1 MLLAAGKS
9 KKADDNKAQPFRPT
23 SPVIAKQKKRPKSA
37 AVISSKVVAKDDD
50 KSKPSAHQKKVYE
63 ELTQQRDDVYRS
75 FHNVHNKS
83 DCLPPDNRRVY
94 QSLIATNNHRYGG
107 TSCRRQHVRA
117 WQAVNKQIMRQRA
130 RSGGKST
137 SKRTGKRAAASIDVT
152 GENVSHHMKL
162 ESLCR
167 PTVASR
173 LKHKPSAYVTEKA
186 VAEELSKSRDAD
198 EERVESERAAY
209 SDDDFENGTLTSMT
223 SSRAS
228 SEGFGADDSRPSS
241 PTKPAKQPSATPSK
255 QRTTRKANSV
265 DTSVDTSTQ
274 SESET
279 DDTETSATTATD
291 VVEGAVSVQQPIRR
305 DQKLPIKRTYVID
318 QKRPM

>member
-1 MLLAAGKS
+1 MLLAAVKS
-9 KKADDNKAQPFRPT
+9 RKADDNKAQPFRPT

-63 ELTQQRDDVYRS
+63 ELKQQRDDVYRS
-75 FHNVHNKS
+75 YHNVHNKS
-83 DCLPPDNRRVY
+83 DCLPPDNRRVF

-130 RSGGKST
+130 RSGGQRT

-173 LKHKPSAYVTEKA
+173 LKHKPSAYVTKKV
-186 VAEELSKSRDAD
+186 VAEELSKSRDD
-198 EERVESERAAY
+198 EERVGSVRAAY
-209 SDDDFENGTLTSMT
+209 SDDDFES
-223 SSRAS
+223 
-228 SEGFGADDSRPSS
+228 DD
-241 PTKPAKQPSATPSK
+241 AT
-255 QRTTRKANSV
+255 
-265 DTSVDTSTQ
+265 
-274 SESET
+274 
-279 DDTETSATTATD
+279 
-291 VVEGAVSVQQPIRR
+291 
-305 DQKLPIKRTYVID
+305 
-318 QKRPM
+318 